1 MKKALITGVTGQT
14 GSYLADYLLTL
25 GYEVHGIIRR
35 SSTINTP
42 RIDHLMDDPKIM
54 NKTFFAHYG
63 DVTDANNINELVSKI
78 QPDEIYN
85 LAAQSHVKVSFEIP
99 CYTAMVDGLG
109 TLNVLEAARNH
120 CPTARVYQASTS
132 EMFGGIGYN
141 MPVTGYTEKS
151 PFHPRSPYGC
161 AKIYAF
167 WITKNYREA
176 YGMYS
181 CNGLLF
187 NHESPRRGETFVT
200 KKITSWC
207 GKNFESLRD
216 GRSVDA
222 LQLGNLTAHR
232 DWGHAR
238 DYAKAQ
244 HLILQQDVPQDYVIA
259 TGETHTI
266 KEFVEKCFK
275 HMKMDLE
282 WYGEKENEVGL
293 CKGKK
298 VIVVNPKYYRPSE
311 VDYLLGDATKARTEL
326 KWKPEYSFD
335 GLVKDMME
343 WDLGRYDL

>member
-1 MKKALITGVTGQT
+1 M
-14 GSYLADYLLTL
+14 
-25 GYEVHGIIRR
+25 
-35 SSTINTP
+35 
-42 RIDHLMDDPKIM
+42 
-54 NKTFFAHYG
+54 
-63 DVTDANNINELVSKI
+63 TDANNINELVSKI

-99 CYTAMVDGLG
+99 YSTAMVDAIG
-109 TLNVLEAARNH
+109 TLNVLEAVRNH
-120 CPTARVYQASTS
+120 CPSSKVYQASTS

-141 MPVTGYTEKS
+141 MPKEGYNETS

-161 AKIYAF
+161 AKIYAY

-176 YGMYS
+176 YNTFA

-200 KKITSWC
+200 RKITIWC
-207 GKNFESLRD
+207 GMNYGSLME
-216 GRSVDA
+216 GCPVEP
-222 LQLGNLTAHR
+222 LQLGNLNAYR
-232 DWGHAR
+232 DWGHAK

-244 HLILQQDVPQDYVIA
+244 HLILQQDVPRDYVIA

-266 KEFVEKCFK
+266 KEFIEKCFV
-275 HMKMDLE
+275 HMKLDLE

-311 VDYLLGDATKARTEL
+311 VDYLLGDSTKARTEL
-326 KWKPEYSFD
+326 KWKPEYTFD
-335 GLVKDMME
+335 GLVKDMMSY
-343 WDLGRYDL
+343 DLGRWSI